1 MKRIKKAIGTIAV
14 LSWLGF
20 TGYAIL
26 NGTYQ
31 AGVKSGLKEAEQKS
45 QRERI
50 MLTHTGYKHFADKD
64 LDGTYDVLRQVECGQ
79 DVSDTLYVKEGHG
92 PAQSVDSVVK
102 VVEDDFFRNYNTETL
117 REAITV
123 R

>member
-1 MKRIKKAIGTIAV
+1 MEASRVFGWIDKV
-14 LSWLGF
+14 W
-20 TGYAIL
+20 
-26 NGTYQ
+26 TYF
-31 AGVKSGLKEAEQKS
+31 SLKTYSEV
-45 QRERI
+45 
-50 MLTHTGYKHFADKD
+50 HFADKD